1 MAEEIILKIGADTK
15 GAEKDIKKVGDEA
28 DKTAK
33 STKDIGKAAKDSKK
47 GFSILKVGV
56 KALGT
61 AFKAMG
67 IGLIVAAFAALKE
80 ALERNQKVMNVVNTV
95 MNTISG
101 VFNAFVEVLVD
112 TYNWITESSE
122 RFDGFRK
129 VVGGL
134 LQLAI
139 TPLIIAFQSIKLG
152 ILQAQLIWE
161 KSWLGSGDTEKIAN
175 LENSI
180 LQTGEAIKQ
189 AAQDAVNAGK
199 DIVNNFGEAI
209 TEVGDAYNKVADGVK
224 NIDTKKIY
232 ESAKAT
238 AELGNQ
244 AKISEAK
251 LKGLVEQYD
260 REAELQRQIRDDV
273 SKSFEERI
281 AANEELGRVLD
292 EQSEAMLK
300 LADISIAAA
309 AAELRLNKDN
319 IDAQVAYQEALNER
333 AAIEAQITGFRS
345 EQLVN
350 LVALEKEQA
359 EIQKENA
366 KKLLELQQENT
377 LLLIDDA
384 QKKAMVLLQIERDRE
399 LAEIEGLENSEA
411 LKAEIF
417 KKYQILKR
425 KQLETTA
432 KIEQDNAIAALK
444 GIQGTLS
451 AAASLTEEGT
461 QKYKNIKTAEALIST
476 FLGVQQAYTSTVGI
490 PIVGPFLAPVN
501 AGLALMAG
509 MAQVNKIK
517 NTEVPKMNRGGIV
530 GGYGSSTSDSVDAKL
545 SKGEAVINAR
555 SARMFRGALSSMNVA
570 GGGVAFAGESDGE
583 VGGGVIKTY
592 VLSDEMTSAQD
603 RDSKIKRRSSI

>member
-1 MAEEIILKIGADTK
+1 MAEEIILKISADTK
-15 GAEKDIKKVGDEA
+15 GAEKDIKKVGTTAEDA
-28 DKTAK
+28 AK
-33 STKDIGKAAKDSKK
+33 STKDIGKAAKESKK
-47 GFSILKVGV
+47 GFSILKGGV
-56 KALGT
+56 KAVGA

-67 IGLIVAAFAALKE
+67 IGLIVAAFAALWE
-80 ALERNQKVMNVVNTV
+80 ALQRNQKVMNVVSTI

-101 VFNAFVEVLVD
+101 IFNAFVGVLVD
-112 TYNWITESSE
+112 TYTWVKSSAD

-129 VVGGL
+129 VIGGL

-139 TPLIIAFQSIKLG
+139 TPLVIAFNLIKMG

-161 KSWLGSGDTEKIAN
+161 KSWLGSGDTEKIKR
-175 LENSI
+175 LENGI
-180 LQTGEAIKQ
+180 AETGNAIKK
-189 AAQDAVNAGK
+189 AAQDAADAGK
-199 DIVNNFGEAI
+199 DIVDNFGEAVS
-209 TEVGDAYNKVADGVK
+209 EVGGAINHVAKGVK

-232 ESAKAT
+232 DAAKAT
-238 AELGNQ
+238 TELGN
-244 AKISEAK
+244 AARISEAK

-292 EQSEAMLK
+292 EQTEAMLK

-309 AAELRLNKDN
+309 AAELKLNGDN
-319 IDAQVAYQEALNER
+319 LDAQVAYQEALNER
-333 AAIEAQITGFRS
+333 AAIEAQITGKRS

-366 KKLLELQQENT
+366 KTLLELQQENT
-377 LLLIDDA
+377 LLLIEDA
-384 QKKAMVLLQIERDRE
+384 QKKAIALLTIERDRE

-411 LKAEIF
+411 LKAEIN

-432 KIEQDNAIAALK
+432 KIEKDNQMAALA
-444 GIQGTLS
+444 GLQSTMSSMAGLYG
-451 AAASLTEEGT
+451 EGT
-461 QKYKNIKTAEALIST
+461 KQWKAMKTAEALIGT
-476 FLGVQQAYTSTVGI
+476 FLGAQRAYTSTAGI
-490 PIVGPFLAPVN
+490 PIVGPILAPIN
-501 AGLALMAG
+501 AALAVASG
-509 MAQVNKIK
+509 MAQVQKIK
-517 NTEVPKMNRGGIV
+517 STQIPKMARGGMV
-530 GGYGSSTSDSVDAKL
+530 GGYGSGTSDSVNARL

-555 SARMFRGALSSMNVA
+555 SAKMFRGALSSMNVA
-570 GGGVAFAGESDGE
+570 GGGVSFAGEDEGIA
-583 VGGGVIKTY
+583 GGQVIKTY

-603 RDSKIKRRSSI
+603 RTAKINRRSSI